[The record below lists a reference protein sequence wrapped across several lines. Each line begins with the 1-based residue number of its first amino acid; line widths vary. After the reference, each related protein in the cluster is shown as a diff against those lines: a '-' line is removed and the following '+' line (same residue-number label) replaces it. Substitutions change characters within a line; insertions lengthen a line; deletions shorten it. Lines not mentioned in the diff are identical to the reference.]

1 MKQNKIELEVDII
14 GGQNP
19 LTKEEDKAITE
30 YLKSLKQ
37 KRERNQIKGKV
48 RGTKSLKA
56 VH

>member
-1 MKQNKIELEVDII
+1 MKQNKMELEVDII
-14 GGQNP
+14 GGQDP

>member
-1 MKQNKIELEVDII
+1 MKQNKMELEVDII
-14 GGQNP
+14 GGQDP

-48 RGTKSLKA
+48 RSTKSLKA

>member
-14 GGQNP
+14 GGQGP

-37 KRERNQIKGKV
+37 KRENNQIKRKV
-48 RGTKSLKA
+48 RSSKSLKA

>member
-1 MKQNKIELEVDII
+1 MKQNKMELEVDII
-14 GGQNP
+14 GGQGP

-37 KRERNQIKGKV
+37 KRERSQIKGKV
-48 RGTKSLKA
+48 RSSKSLKV